1 MPPEK
6 SFLGGFLSYLFSFF
20 SRKQELQKETSVY
33 KTEMMQRFDTFK
45 KTPVK
50 NIMMPLENVFSLSS
64 EKEISQAM
72 EDVRATGYSRI
83 PLFREKNNYFN
94 GVLYARD
101 VLTAFWLKEE
111 PNRALSEL
119 MLPLVSFREDM
130 LCHQALEKLKEER
143 QHMAQIVSHNNE
155 ILGII
160 TFEDLV
166 EELVGEIKD
175 ERDI

>member
-83 PLFREKNNYFN
+83 PLFREKNNYFPS
-94 GVLYARD
+94 
-101 VLTAFWLKEE
+101 K
-111 PNRALSEL
+111 
-119 MLPLVSFREDM
+119 
-130 LCHQALEKLKEER
+130 
-143 QHMAQIVSHNNE
+143 
-155 ILGII
+155 
-160 TFEDLV
+160 
-166 EELVGEIKD
+166 
-175 ERDI
+175 